1 MKAAEYA
8 RLYRTKAWHR
18 LRAIT
23 LRDNPLCVYCEQLG
37 RLEPATVVDHVVP
50 HKGDEGLFFNGEL
63 ASMCKSCHDGAK
75 KRLEMSGRLVG
86 HDAAGGPLDAAHHWN
101 NSK

>member
-18 LRAIT
+18 LRTIT

-37 RLEPATVVDHVVP
+37 RLTPATVVDHVVP
-50 HKGDEGLFFNGEL
+50 HKGDEGLFYDQGNL
-63 ASMCKSCHDGAK
+63 QSLCKPCHDSVKARQEARGV
-75 KRLEMSGRLVG
+75 LVG
-86 HDAAGGPLDAAHHWN
+86 SNENGYPVDPSHHWA
-101 NSK
+101 K